1 MTPLCRS
8 SFNPSVYFMSPLL
21 AWILLLLYA
30 LLITMT
36 ATVVILE
43 NRTPAKTVAW
53 IIVLVGM
60 PVVGIVL
67 FYFFGQNIRKER
79 YIERNSYERL
89 THEMLKDHAKDA
101 HLAGGKYQ
109 RLMEF
114 IERDHRT
121 ILTSANATQLME
133 TGREWI
139 Q

>member
-1 MTPLCRS
+1 
-8 SFNPSVYFMSPLL
+8 MSPLL

-89 THEMLKDHAKDA
+89 THEMLKDHEKDA
-101 HLAGGKYQ
+101 HLTGG
-109 RLMEF
+109 
-114 IERDHRT
+114 
-121 ILTSANATQLME
+121 
-133 TGREWI
+133 
-139 Q
+139 

>member
-1 MTPLCRS
+1 
-8 SFNPSVYFMSPLL
+8 MSPLL
-21 AWILLLLYA
+21 AWILLILYA

-60 PVVGIVL
+60 PVVGLVL

-79 YIERNSYERL
+79 YIERHSYERL

-101 HLAGGKYQ
+101 HLPRPKYLHGD
-109 RLMEF
+109 R
-114 IERDHRT
+114 
-121 ILTSANATQLME
+121 
-133 TGREWI
+133 GR
-139 Q
+139 